1 MTGHWIG
8 IEERVIA
15 PPARRDPHERK
26 GQLLFFENFA
36 RHREGNHLESVDYKQ
51 TIEQSGQQKTGHGTA
66 WPRKIVT

>member
-36 RHREGNHLESVDYKQ
+36 RQWHREGNHLQSVDYEQ
-51 TIEQSGQQKTGHGTA
+51 TIEQSGQQKQGMARHGLA
-66 WPRKIVT
+66 K